1 MRYSSPMLSMPKPL
15 EYALMVL
22 GEIHAGAPGALFPA
36 RGLCERLDIPFD
48 VVSKALQRMKHAG
61 IVRSV
66 QGKYGG
72 YQLARDL
79 GSLHLNELAEV
90 VVGPSAVATCLLPG
104 HACRHSTSCTI
115 RRAVRRLD
123 QRFQQLLVDTSILDL
138 IG

>member
-1 MRYSSPMLSMPKPL
+1 MRYSVSMLSMPKQL

-22 GEIHAGAPGALFPA
+22 GEMHAGAPGQLFAARAL
-36 RGLCERLDIPFD
+36 CDRLDIPFD
-48 VVSKALQRMKHAG
+48 VASKALQRMKHAS

-72 YQLARDL
+72 YQLTRDL
-79 GSLHLNELAEV
+79 ARLQLSELAEV
-90 VVGPSAVATCLLPG
+90 VVGHSAVATCLLPG
-104 HACRHSTSCTI
+104 HECRHSSSCTI

-123 QRFQQLLVDTSILDL
+123 QRFQQLLADTSILDL

>member
-1 MRYSSPMLSMPKPL
+1 MLSMPKQL

-22 GEIHAGAPGALFPA
+22 GDMHAGAPGELFPA
-36 RGLCERLDIPFD
+36 RALCDRLDIPFD
-48 VVSKALQRMKHAG
+48 VVSKALQRMKHAE

-72 YQLARDL
+72 YQVIRDL
-79 GSLHLNELAEV
+79 SRLQLSELADV
-90 VVGPSAVATCLLPG
+90 VIGPNAVATCLLPG
-104 HACRHSTSCTI
+104 HECRHSASCTI

-123 QRFQQLLVDTSILDL
+123 QRFHKLLADTTILDL